1 MGGGQIGIVAEI
13 ELCGS
18 GFDLGDDELLDRV
31 ETDRAESDGV
41 HRCGG
46 NHGFGKDLHQ
56 PQRLDE
62 LAFAAIAHAG
72 FQESPQMLERFRKC
86 PVLQGSRLV
95 QGAGLLLEERQIV
108 LRVKDELTTA
118 IDARM
123 PGDLARAADDRDLVD
138 EALDQD
144 VAKTIGRRHG
154 IIVHAIAY
162 QRGRGDLARAL
173 VARLEGRL
181 GQSPQDRLIRDKP
194 FASVR
199 GGRRARLAGRGSV
212 LPERR

>member
-1 MGGGQIGIVAEI
+1 
-13 ELCGS
+13 
-18 GFDLGDDELLDRV
+18 
-31 ETDRAESDGV
+31 
-41 HRCGG
+41 
-46 NHGFGKDLHQ
+46 
-56 PQRLDE
+56 
-62 LAFAAIAHAG
+62 
-72 FQESPQMLERFRKC
+72 
-86 PVLQGSRLV
+86 LV

-108 LRVKDELTTA
+108 LRVEDELATT

-154 IIVHAIAY
+154 IIVHAIANEH
-162 QRGRGDLARAL
+162 GRGDLARAL

-194 FASVR
+194 FANLLF
-199 GGRRARLAGRGSV
+199 AAAGALG
-212 LPERR
+212 

>member
-1 MGGGQIGIVAEI
+1 MTSCSTASKLIAPSRIASSAAAATSV
-13 ELCGS
+13 S
-18 GFDLGDDELLDRV
+18 GKTSISRNAWMKS
-31 ETDRAESDGV
+31 R
-41 HRCGG
+41 
-46 NHGFGKDLHQ
+46 
-56 PQRLDE
+56 
-62 LAFAAIAHAG
+62 FAAIAHAG
-72 FQESPQMLERFRKC
+72 FQEPPQMLERFRKC
-86 PVLQGSRLV
+86 PTLQGSRLV

-108 LRVKDELTTA
+108 LRVEDELATT

-154 IIVHAIAY
+154 IIVHAIANEH
-162 QRGRGDLARAL
+162 GRGDLARAL

-194 FASVR
+194 FANLLF
-199 GGRRARLAGRGSV
+199 AAAGALG
-212 LPERR
+212 

>member
-1 MGGGQIGIVAEI
+1 MTSCLIASKLIAPSRIASSAAAATSV
-13 ELCGS
+13 
-18 GFDLGDDELLDRV
+18 
-31 ETDRAESDGV
+31 
-41 HRCGG
+41 
-46 NHGFGKDLHQ
+46 GKDLYQ

-72 FQESPQMLERFRKC
+72 FQEPPQMLERFRKC

-144 VAKTIGRRHG
+144 VAKTIGGWRR
-154 IIVHAIAY
+154 IIVHAIAH
-162 QRGRGDLARAL
+162 QRGRGDLRRAL
-173 VARLEGRL
+173 VAGLEGQL
-181 GQSPQDRLIRDKP
+181 GQSP
-194 FASVR
+194 
-199 GGRRARLAGRGSV
+199 
-212 LPERR
+212 

>member
-1 MGGGQIGIVAEI
+1 MGSLAP
-13 ELCGS
+13 
-18 GFDLGDDELLDRV
+18 RR
-31 ETDRAESDGV
+31 RASRERPLSA
-41 HRCGG
+41 
-46 NHGFGKDLHQ
+46 
-56 PQRLDE
+56 QRLAE

-72 FQESPQMLERFRKC
+72 FQEPPQMLERFRKC

-144 VAKTIGRRHG
+144 VAKTIGGWRR
-154 IIVHAIAY
+154 IIVHAIAH
-162 QRGRGDLARAL
+162 QRGRGDLRRAL
-173 VARLEGRL
+173 VAGLAARV
-181 GQSPQDRLIRDKP
+181 KP
-194 FASVR
+194 VR
-199 GGRRARLAGRGSV
+199 PLDPR
-212 LPERR
+212 

>member
-1 MGGGQIGIVAEI
+1 M
-13 ELCGS
+13 
-18 GFDLGDDELLDRV
+18 FDLGDDELLDHIEADGAEPDRV
-31 ETDRAESDGV
+31 ERGRDDERL
-41 HRCGG
+41 
-46 NHGFGKDLHQ
+46 GKDLYQ

-72 FQESPQMLERFRKC
+72 FQEPPQMLERFRKC

-144 VAKTIGRRHG
+144 VAKTIGGWRR
-154 IIVHAIAY
+154 IIVHAIAH
-162 QRGRGDLARAL
+162 QRGRGDLRRAL
-173 VARLEGRL
+173 VAGLEGQL
-181 GQSPQDRLIRDKP
+181 GQSP
-194 FASVR
+194 
-199 GGRRARLAGRGSV
+199 
-212 LPERR
+212 